1 MAPGT
6 RGISTFELFWA
17 FGAPCISP
25 PGRSDASAAPP
36 RTWLPCSKKRLRV
49 RLSPSSS
56 SGDRIGGFMDSRLA
70 YGLLG
75 KYFVQIHELVRQH
88 CPAC

>member
-17 FGAPCISP
+17 FGAPRASP

-49 RLSPSSS
+49 S
-56 SGDRIGGFMDSRLA
+56 
-70 YGLLG
+70 
-75 KYFVQIHELVRQH
+75 
-88 CPAC
+88 